1 MLLISP
7 EETEVSRNSRDQLFS
22 NRRPVEPFTFDE
34 HVVEV
39 FDDMLERSVP
49 LYRQSLLRQAQLTR
63 YFHRTQSR
71 VYDLGCSNGN
81 FGMTLRREM
90 GEEPFAM
97 TAVDNSAP
105 MLATY
110 RQRLEEVGETR
121 IQLVESDIRRLD
133 FDPACVIIVN
143 LTLQFVPQADRLSL
157 LQRVHDALLPGGI
170 LLLSEKVI
178 HPNPAMNQLQQDF
191 YFGFKSENGYSRL
204 EISQKR
210 EALENVLVPE
220 TIESHYER
228 LARCGFSSL
237 DVWMKWFNFAS
248 IIARKDL

>member
-1 MLLISP
+1 M
-7 EETEVSRNSRDQLFS
+7 NSNRDKLFS
-22 NRRPVEPFTFDE
+22 RRQPVEPFSFNE
-34 HVVEV
+34 RVVEV

-63 YFHRTQSR
+63 HFYQQKGR

-81 FGMTLRREM
+81 FGMTLQREM
-90 GEEPFAM
+90 GKDSFAM

-110 RQRLEEVGETR
+110 RQRLEEAGETR
-121 IQLVESDIRRLD
+121 IQLVEGDIRRFD

-143 LTLQFVPQADRLSL
+143 LTLQFVPRADRRSL
-157 LQRVHDALLPGGI
+157 LQRIHDALLPGGV
-170 LLLSEKVI
+170 LLLTEKVI
-178 HPNPAMNQLQQDF
+178 HPDPAINQLHQDF
-191 YFGFKSENGYSRL
+191 YHGFKSENGYSRL

-220 TIESHYER
+220 TIEAHFDR
-228 LARCGFSSL
+228 LRHCGFSGC

-248 IIARKDL
+248 MIARKEP